1 MKVVMHTKLIIANF
15 WLLPME
21 ASTIAAW
28 STKSEQWKINN
39 DKVLALVS
47 RVVTYDVN
55 YDVSTAYC

>member
-1 MKVVMHTKLIIANF
+1 MKVV

-21 ASTIAAW
+21 ASTITAW

-55 YDVSTAYC
+55 YDISTAYC

>member
-1 MKVVMHTKLIIANF
+1 MKVVMNTKLIIVDF

-39 DKVLALVS
+39 DYHK
-47 RVVTYDVN
+47 Y
-55 YDVSTAYC
+55 

>member
-28 STKSEQWKINN
+28 STKSNN
-39 DKVLALVS
+39 EKLIII
-47 RVVTYDVN
+47 RY
-55 YDVSTAYC
+55 